1 MKVNT
6 QAMLELIAMAET
18 EAQVELLDDMYR
30 ALLDLDPDCSNL
42 ELAQYDK
49 HEGVNEVQLAVAN
62 KLLALMD
69 LKDDLKEL
77 DKYSF

>member
-6 QAMLELIAMAET
+6 KAMLELIEMAET

-42 ELAQYDK
+42 ELAQYAK
-49 HEGVNEVQLAVAN
+49 HEGVNEVQLAVAD
-62 KLLALMD
+62 KLLALMG
-69 LKDDLKEL
+69 
-77 DKYSF
+77 